1 MANVNSDQTKLR
13 SFAFPGAGG
22 IRRVRRRTGHSVMLA
37 RGAALCALG
46 ASLIFGGGASAQES
60 ADSVTGLDARGTQN
74 AVASAGSRPDSADP
88 PEPLPDSAPAAGYR
102 LARGDEVEVRIV
114 DEPDYERARLR
125 LDERGRIRVPWVG
138 DVRADGMTTSELEIA
153 LERRFA
159 TYFHEPR
166 VQARVSEYAGR
177 PVSVLGAV
185 KNPGIHQLRGPR
197 TLVEVLALAGGLT
210 ADAGHV
216 VKITR
221 PLGKGRIPLPT
232 ARDDPSGRFSIAS
245 ASIEDVL
252 KATRP
257 AENILIE
264 PRDVLSIPRAELVYV
279 IGAVARSGG
288 FVLRENENLSVLQA
302 LALAGGMRGTAAARR
317 AKILR
322 SPSAGTQRVEET
334 VDLRKIMQS
343 RANDVALN
351 PDDILFVPTSGGK
364 TAARRAAQA
373 AIRTV
378 TGVLIFR
385 R

>member
-1 MANVNSDQTKLR
+1 
-13 SFAFPGAGG
+13 
-22 IRRVRRRTGHSVMLA
+22 
-37 RGAALCALG
+37 
-46 ASLIFGGGASAQES
+46 
-60 ADSVTGLDARGTQN
+60 
-74 AVASAGSRPDSADP
+74 
-88 PEPLPDSAPAAGYR
+88 
-102 LARGDEVEVRIV
+102 
-114 DEPDYERARLR
+114 
-125 LDERGRIRVPWVG
+125 
-138 DVRADGMTTSELEIA
+138 MTTSELEIA